1 MPRFVGDTV
10 NATISSDSIDEVY
23 RDQPI
28 VFPTAIEDA
37 FQRAYV
43 QHSLLVNRISI
54 ASGTLLLAT
63 FGGLDPYIFTES
75 YRQVWAIRF
84 GVLVP
89 MALLIVAL
97 SFAPWY
103 PKIMQPATAVLM
115 LLVLLGI
122 LTMPAIGL
130 PTELGTTMYLFGLLP
145 ILSFLFVAPRLQFRY
160 AVVVALIVL
169 VAFEWVL
176 FRQNGL
182 LQLGALSK
190 ETAIAVNFI
199 VVSEIVIGA
208 MAGFFYER
216 STRLNFVQQLL
227 IERERGKS
235 EDLLYNM
242 LPGQIVERLKRREL
256 IADRVESASVCFADF
271 TNFTRLSS
279 TLSPSE
285 ILAMLDEAF
294 TQFDLIAAKYG
305 AEKIKTIGD
314 AYMVAVGVP
323 IARADHA
330 EVMARMAMEM
340 RDTFLAL
347 PITKKFDLNLRVGFS
362 SGSMVAGVVGS
373 SKRVYDLWGDTVNT
387 ASRMESNGIPGEI
400 QLSHYAYDLIK
411 DKFVFESRGEIPIKG
426 KGEMQVYLLRGS
438 LPHQAA

>member
-1 MPRFVGDTV
+1 MTRFIADESS
-10 NATISSDSIDEVY
+10 ATISSESLDEAY

-43 QHSLLVNRISI
+43 QHSLLVNRITI
-54 ASGTLLLAT
+54 ASGTVLLAT

-89 MALLIVAL
+89 MALVIVAL

-122 LTMPAIGL
+122 LTMSAIGL

-160 AVVVALIVL
+160 ALVVALVVL

-199 VVSEIVIGA
+199 VVSEIMIGA

-279 TLSPSE
+279 TLTPSE

-330 EVMARMAMEM
+330 EVMARMTMEM
-340 RDTFLAL
+340 RDAFLAL
-347 PITKKFDLNLRVGFS
+347 PITKKYDLNLRVGFS

-373 SKRVYDLWGDTVNT
+373 AKRVYDLWGDTVNT

-426 KGEMQVYLLRGS
+426 KGEMQVYLLRGM
-438 LPHQAA
+438 LPRKAA

>member
-1 MPRFVGDTV
+1 MTRFIGDAS
-10 NATISSDSIDEVY
+10 NATISSESLDEAY

-43 QHSLLVNRISI
+43 QHSLLVNRITI

-89 MALLIVAL
+89 MALMIVAL

-122 LTMPAIGL
+122 LTMSAIGL

-160 AVVVALIVL
+160 ALVVALIVL

-176 FRQNGL
+176 FRRNGL

-190 ETAIAVNFI
+190 ETTIAVNFI
-199 VVSEIVIGA
+199 VVSEIMIGA

-242 LPGQIVERLKRREL
+242 LPGQIVERLKRQEL

-347 PITKKFDLNLRVGFS
+347 PITKKYDLNLRVGFS

-438 LPHQAA
+438 LPRKV

>member
-1 MPRFVGDTV
+1 MPRFVRDETT
-10 NATISSDSIDEVY
+10 AAISLESIDQVY
-23 RDQPI
+23 RDQPG
-28 VFPTAIEDA
+28 VFPADIEAA

-43 QHSLLVNRISI
+43 QHSLLINRISL
-54 ASGTLLLAT
+54 ASGTVLLAT
-63 FGGLDPYIFTES
+63 FGALDPYIFAES
-75 YRQVWAIRF
+75 YREVLAIRF

-89 MALLIVAL
+89 MALLIVGC

-103 PKIMQPATAVLM
+103 RKVMQPATAVLM
-115 LLVLLGI
+115 LLVLVGI
-122 LTMPAIGL
+122 LTMSAIGL

-160 AVVVALIVL
+160 AVVVAVIVL

-176 FRQNGL
+176 FRENGL

-190 ETAIAVNFI
+190 QSAIAVNFI
-199 VVSEIVIGA
+199 LVSEIVIGA
-208 MAGFFYER
+208 MAGFFFER
-216 STRLNFVQQLL
+216 SIRLNFVQQLL

-242 LPGQIVERLKRREL
+242 LPGQIVDRLKRKEL

-279 TLSPSE
+279 TLTPSE
-285 ILAMLDEAF
+285 ILGLLDEAF
-294 TQFDLIAAKYG
+294 TQFDRIAAKYG

-347 PITKKFDLNLRVGFS
+347 PITKKYDLNLRVGFS

-438 LPHQAA
+438 LPHEV